1 MDVKNAYLSYGKY
14 FLNYN
19 TETFEV
25 SIGYGREYLKGEIKP
40 DFECT
45 QCEISHKLYN
55 NGICKK
61 VVFKSKKETLILT
74 FNAEQSGISVKCEPK
89 ADINAEFVFA
99 DFKDTIAMHECRNKD
114 IINCVLGNTAKKRD
128 NVLFDKSTDSAA
140 KIDTSS
146 AFIGYDNAKQKY
158 TLCGIADFKFS
169 IQKNILSSQFN
180 VPYHRI
186 NKNATFGILPPVGW
200 MTWYAVKFDAGE
212 KTVTENTLY
221 QAKHLKDFGANT
233 VWVDWEWYHKGL
245 DDESVRDDGVD
256 TFHVDKQKYP
266 NGLKPVSDK
275 IRECGFIPS
284 LWIGYTNET
293 FETDYIKSHPEV
305 LLAVE
310 QSWVG
315 TYFYDITHPTFLN
328 DFLPKALAQVDEW
341 GYEAVKFD
349 TLPICMERTEQY
361 HERLYDSSITTYEAY
376 RNMIAK
382 TREILGKDRYILSC
396 SGENRSEVLWAADMV
411 EAARIGLD
419 IFKWD
424 EFLNNCVKRVIEF
437 YPLNNIMFY
446 NDPDNVVIR
455 DEFNTYNQAVSRAVF
470 VSMLG
475 MPITFGDNLPALPPE
490 RLNILKRVIPSLD
503 ISPKEINANTE
514 MGDVLVTNLDVG
526 LNYENYNVISVF
538 NTSEQGTDYYLDLKE
553 TADLDSGE
561 YHIYD
566 FWHDE
571 YLGCTQTGIKLAME
585 PCETRVLA
593 VRKNINTV
601 QILSTNRHITQGA
614 AEIKYMRR
622 EGNSIYITSSL
633 VKGDLYKVALYVPQ
647 GYEITKANDFN
658 ITNKNEIVYLSILPE
673 KTGEYNFIINF
684 KGAEK

>member
-1 MDVKNAYLSYGKY
+1 MNVKNAYLSYEDY

-19 TETFEV
+19 TKTFKL
-25 SIGYGREYLKGEIKP
+25 SIGCGKDYLKGEIKP
-40 DFECT
+40 GFDFTEC
-45 QCEISHKLYN
+45 EVSHKLYN
-55 NGICKK
+55 EGIRKT
-61 VVFKSKKETLILT
+61 VTFKNVEKTLTLT
-74 FNAEQSGISVKCEPK
+74 FNAETSGIRVKSEPETK
-89 ADINAEFVFA
+89 ITAEFVSP
-99 DFKDTIAMHECRNKD
+99 DFSDTVAMHELRDKEV
-114 IINCVLGNTAKKRD
+114 INCVLGNSAKKRD
-128 NVLFDKSTDSAA
+128 NMLFDKNIDSAV
-140 KIDTSS
+140 KIESAS
-146 AFIGYDNAKQKY
+146 AFIGFDKNRNAY
-158 TLCGIADFKFS
+158 TLSGGADFKFS
-169 IQKNILSSQFN
+169 VKKDILSSQFSI
-180 VPYHRI
+180 PYHRI
-186 NKNATFGILPPVGW
+186 NKNATFGKLPPVGW

-212 KTVTENTLY
+212 KTVTENTVC
-221 QAKHLKDFGANT
+221 QMERLKDFGANT

-245 DDESVRDDGVD
+245 DDDSVRDDGVD
-256 TFHVDKQKYP
+256 TFHVDKVRYP
-266 NGLKPVSDK
+266 NGLKAVSDK

-284 LWIGYTNET
+284 LWIGFTNET
-293 FETDYIKSHPEV
+293 FETDYIKAHPEV

-361 HERLYDSSITTYEAY
+361 HERLYDSSLTTYRAY

-424 EFLNNCVKRVIEF
+424 EFLNNCVKRVTEF
-437 YPLNNIMFY
+437 YPLNNIVLY

-475 MPITFGDNLPALPPE
+475 MPVTFGDDLPKLPPE
-490 RLNILKRVIPSLD
+490 RMNILKRVIPSLD
-503 ISPKEINANTE
+503 IYPKEINANTE
-514 MGDVLVTNLDVG
+514 IGEVLVTNLDIG
-526 LNYENYNVISVF
+526 LSFESYNVISVF
-538 NTSEQGTDYYLDLKE
+538 NTQERETEYYLDLKK
-553 TADLDSGE
+553 TADLEGGK

-571 YLGCTQTGIKLAME
+571 YLGCTDSGIKLVLE

-593 VRKNINTV
+593 VRKDSGGV

-614 AEIKYMRR
+614 AEIKDMRMQ
-622 EGNSIYITSSL
+622 NDSISLKCSL
-633 VKGDLYKVALYVPQ
+633 VKDDLYKIALYVPQ
-647 GYEITKANDFN
+647 GYELISAEGFN
-658 ITNKNEIVYLSILPE
+658 ITNKNEVTYLSFMPD
-673 KTGEYNFIINF
+673 KTGEYNFKINF
-684 KGAEK
+684 KRS

>member
-1 MDVKNAYLSYGKY
+1 MDIKKAYVSYGDY
-14 FLNYN
+14 FLDYD
-19 TETFEV
+19 TETFV
-25 SIGYGREYLKGEIKP
+25 FKAGWGKEYLKGEIKP
-40 DFECT
+40 DFNVKE
-45 QCEISHKLYN
+45 CEISHKLYN
-55 NGICKK
+55 EGIVKT
-61 VVFKSKKETLILT
+61 VIFKSDKKTLELT
-74 FNAEQSGISVKCEPK
+74 FNAEAGGISVKSSPEAEIEAVFVS
-89 ADINAEFVFA
+89 ADIS
-99 DFKDTIAMHECRNKD
+99 DTVAMHETRDKEV
-114 IINCVLGNTAKKRD
+114 INCVLGGAAKKRD
-128 NVLFDKSTDSAA
+128 NFLFDKNTDSAA
-140 KIDTSS
+140 VIDGGN
-146 AFIGYDNAKQKY
+146 AFIGFDGGKKTY
-158 TLCGIADFKFS
+158 TLYGKANFKFS
-169 IQKNILSSQFN
+169 VKRDILSAQFG

-186 NKNATFGILPPVGW
+186 NKNATFGALPPVGW

-212 KTVTENTLY
+212 KTVTENTVY
-221 QAKHLKDFGANT
+221 QAEHLKDFGANT

-245 DDESVRDDGVD
+245 DDDSVRDDGVD
-256 TFHVDKQKYP
+256 TFHVDNVRYP
-266 NGLKPVSDK
+266 RGLKAVSDK

-293 FETDYIKSHPEV
+293 FETDYIKEHPEV

-328 DFLPKALAQVDEW
+328 DFLPKALKQVDEW

-349 TLPICMERTEQY
+349 TLPICMERTEKY
-361 HERLYDSSITTYEAY
+361 HERLYDSSLTTYRAY
-376 RNMIAK
+376 RNMISK

-424 EFLNNCVKRVIEF
+424 EFLNNCVYRAAEF
-437 YPLNNIMFY
+437 YPLNNIMLY

-475 MPITFGDNLPALPPE
+475 LPITFGDDLPKLQPE

-503 ISPKEINANTE
+503 ICPKEIYANTE
-514 MGDVLVTNLDVG
+514 KSDILVTNLDIG
-526 LNYENYNVISVF
+526 TDYENYNVISVF
-538 NTSEQGTDYYLDLKE
+538 NTVEKSAEYMLDLKK
-553 TADLDSGE
+553 TADLEAGE

-571 YLGCTQTGIKLAME
+571 YLGCTDSGIKLTLE

-593 VRKNINTV
+593 VRKSSGRV
-601 QILSTNRHITQGA
+601 QLLSTNRHITQGA
-614 AEIKYMRR
+614 AEIKDMHVQ
-622 EGNSIYITSSL
+622 NDSISLKCSL
-633 VKGDLYKVALYVPQ
+633 VKGDLYKIALYVPT
-647 GYEITKANDFN
+647 GYEITDPGGFKV
-658 ITNKNEIVYLSILPE
+658 TNKDEIKYLSFMPE
-673 KTGEYNFIINF
+673 KTGDYSFKINF
-684 KGAEK
+684 KRG